1 MTSRPSRRVGLTIF
15 ATLVLLAGGACA
27 AILAMGWSM
36 SSPAP
41 SVVGAPPN
49 AVAGAEDVEI
59 RSESGSTLYGWWL
72 PARARGGAAVILMH
86 GVRANRLSMVNR
98 ARTLRERGFSVLL
111 FDFQAHGES
120 PGDRITFGWREGM
133 DAAAAVRFVRGRMPD
148 GRVGAIGVSLG
159 GAAALLAPN
168 GLDVDALVLESVFPD
183 IDAAL
188 TNRLR
193 VRLGAV
199 MGPILSPLVAPLWKW
214 ELSAVL
220 GVKAEDLR
228 PIDRI
233 AAVTAPVLVLSGA
246 EDDRTPPEEARA
258 LFDRATGVK
267 QFWLEDGAG
276 HVDLEHFA
284 SADYWRTVMPFLIL
298 QLHPDQ

>member
-1 MTSRPSRRVGLTIF
+1 MTPPSSRRIGLTVI
-15 ATLVLLAGGACA
+15 ALLAIALAAACA
-27 AILAMGWSM
+27 AILWIGLSM

-41 SVVGAPPN
+41 SVVGAPPKDLPG
-49 AVAGAEDVEI
+49 VEEVEI
-59 RSESGSTLYGWWL
+59 PVDSAAALHGWWL
-72 PARARGGAAVILMH
+72 PAKGRGGAAVILMH
-86 GVRANRLSMVNR
+86 GVRANRLAMVHR
-98 ARTLRERGFSVLL
+98 ARVLHERGFAVLL
-111 FDFQAHGES
+111 FDFQAQGES
-120 PGDRITFGWREGM
+120 PGDRITFGGREGV
-133 DAAAAVRFVRGRMPD
+133 DAAAAVRFARRRMPD
-148 GRVGAIGVSLG
+148 GRIGVLGVSLG

-168 GLDVDALVLESVFPD
+168 GLDVDAMVLESVFPD

-199 MGPILSPLVAPLWKW
+199 LGPILSPLVAPLFKW
-214 ELSAVL
+214 ELSGVL

-233 AAVTAPVLVLSGA
+233 GAVTAPVLILSGA
-246 EDDRTPPEEARA
+246 EDDRTPPDEARA
-258 LFDRATGVK
+258 LFDQATGVK

-276 HVDLEHFA
+276 HVDLEQFA
-284 SADYWRTVMPFLIL
+284 PADYWRTVMPFLIL